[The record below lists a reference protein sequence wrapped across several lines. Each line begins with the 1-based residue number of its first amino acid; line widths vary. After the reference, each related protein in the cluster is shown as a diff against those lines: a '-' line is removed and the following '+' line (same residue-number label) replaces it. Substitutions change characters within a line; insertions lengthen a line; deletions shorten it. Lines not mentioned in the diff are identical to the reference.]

1 MPRPETA
8 VALDRYFV
16 RSRGKEGRDDN
27 PLNDVRMIANPITRA
42 ADPARSVLKYRIGD
56 KLSLTSNGFARLA
69 IASFAGIERNTSLR
83 GGKRGEF
90 QPERLQF
97 PANGMSRRGISPN
110 CQSPYG
116 LGWLPGC
123 PVMLSLAAIGH
134 IETEYLEGT
143 PCEA

>member
-56 KLSLTSNGFARLA
+56 KLSLTSNGFARLS
-69 IASFAGIERNTSLR
+69 IAFLCRDR
-83 GGKRGEF
+83 
-90 QPERLQF
+90 
-97 PANGMSRRGISPN
+97 
-110 CQSPYG
+110 
-116 LGWLPGC
+116 
-123 PVMLSLAAIGH
+123 
-134 IETEYLEGT
+134 TEYVTAWRQTRRVPARAAPIPGKWNVA
-143 PCEA
+143 PRH